1 MSGVNPFPPDARL
14 VSLDLEDIGV
24 GWKATLRVE
33 PRLRARAKRSH
44 LLLID
49 RWHFAPGMHARSRQQ
64 ADELLAEAILQRRLP
79 GID

>member
-1 MSGVNPFPPDARL
+1 MSDVYPFPQEARL
-14 VSLDLEDIGV
+14 ISLDLEDIGL

-33 PRLRARAKRSH
+33 PRILKGRKRSH

-49 RWHFAPGMHARSRQQ
+49 RWHFAPGMYARSRQQ